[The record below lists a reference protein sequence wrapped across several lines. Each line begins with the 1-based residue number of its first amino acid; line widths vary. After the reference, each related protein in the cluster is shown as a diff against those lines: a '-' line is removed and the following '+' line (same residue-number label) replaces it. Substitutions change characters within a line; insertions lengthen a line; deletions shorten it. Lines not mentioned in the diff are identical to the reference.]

1 MAIKRYP
8 REIKKLSDLK
18 KADYNP
24 RTITDTAKHGMK
36 ASLQAFGD
44 LQPIVWNK
52 RTGNIVSG
60 HQRYDILTELGEKE
74 AEVIIVDF
82 DDQTEKK
89 ANLEMNNQSITGD
102 WDEPKL
108 ADLLDELKLD
118 TDYEPLLLHDL
129 EPADLNNTT
138 PAKKYDLVPFEKTHF
153 LLSTDLETATEFSSD
168 LNDLLKKYP
177 QVEIELG
184 SN

>member
-1 MAIKRYP
+1 MSIKRYP
-8 REIKKLSDLK
+8 REIKKLTELK
-18 KADYNP
+18 KAEYNP

-60 HQRYDILTELGEKE
+60 HQRYDVLTELGETE
-74 AEVIIVDF
+74 TEVIIVDF
-82 DDQTEKK
+82 DDLTEKK

-102 WDEPKL
+102 WDEAKL
-108 ADLLDELKLD
+108 ADILDEIKLD
-118 TDYEPLLLHDL
+118 TDYEPLLLNEL
-129 EPADLNNTT
+129 EPPDLGNTT
-138 PAKKYDLVPFEKTHF
+138 PAKKYDLVPFEMTHF
-153 LLSTDLETATEFSSD
+153 LLSTDLETATGFSSD
-168 LNDLLKKYP
+168 LNELLKKYP